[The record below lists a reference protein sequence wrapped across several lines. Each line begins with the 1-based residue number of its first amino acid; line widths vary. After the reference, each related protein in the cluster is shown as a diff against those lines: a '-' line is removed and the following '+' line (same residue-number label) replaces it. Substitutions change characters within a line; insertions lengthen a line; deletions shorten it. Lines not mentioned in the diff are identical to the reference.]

1 MYGNHTPSPAIHASP
16 ARSGPTGMDDEGARP
31 PCTDNA
37 GAQVSYSANPVAG
50 ARW

>member
-1 MYGNHTPSPAIHASP
+1 MCGNYTPALAVLSSPAL
-16 ARSGPTGMDDEGARP
+16 SGPTGMDDEGARP

-37 GAQVSYSANPVAG
+37 GAQVPFSAKPVAG